1 MPLRGIFFIILNTF
15 HQKKYPSYRLIVLFI
30 FAEISCIRL
39 FILLNCL
46 LVIRSYFYSMVVPFF
61 NGVFFGLM
69 LIFVFGPTF
78 FALIQTSIQQGVK
91 RSLLFVLGAFF
102 IDFLFVSVSL
112 YGLSDLLNNPDTVEV
127 RNGIAMIAM
136 LGAGLYYWFKTP
148 YHPDKKTIISPLNA
162 SFKYLFK
169 GMIIN
174 LLNPFLLV
182 FWISLISVVEAN
194 YNYDDKGNRYFF
206 LGVLTI
212 SLILDIS
219 KSLLA
224 QKLKDLIQPKVI
236 ASVNKI
242 LSIVM
247 LLFSLRIGYA
257 LITS

>member
-1 MPLRGIFFIILNTF
+1 
-15 HQKKYPSYRLIVLFI
+15 
-30 FAEISCIRL
+30 
-39 FILLNCL
+39 
-46 LVIRSYFYSMVVPFF
+46 
-61 NGVFFGLM
+61 
-69 LIFVFGPTF
+69 
-78 FALIQTSIQQGVK
+78 
-91 RSLLFVLGAFF
+91 
-102 IDFLFVSVSL
+102 
-112 YGLSDLLNNPDTVEV
+112 
-127 RNGIAMIAM
+127 
-136 LGAGLYYWFKTP
+136 
-148 YHPDKKTIISPLNA
+148 LNA
-162 SFKYLFK
+162 SFKYFFK

-194 YNYDDKGNRYFF
+194 YSYDDKGNRYFF

-236 ASVNKI
+236 SSVNII

>member
-1 MPLRGIFFIILNTF
+1 MILNTF
-15 HQKKYPSYRLIVLFI
+15 LSKKTPLYRQVVFLI

-39 FILLNCL
+39 FILLNSL
-46 LVIRSYFYSMVVPFF
+46 LVIRSYFYIMAVPFF
-61 NGVFFGLM
+61 NGIFFGLM

-91 RSLLFVLGAFF
+91 CSLLFVLGAFF
-102 IDFLFVSVSL
+102 IDFLLVNVSL
-112 YGLSDLLNNPDTVEV
+112 YGLSDLMNNPDTVEV

-194 YNYDDKGNRYFF
+194 YSYDDKGNRYFF

-236 ASVNKI
+236 SSVNKI

-247 LLFSLRIGYA
+247 LLFSLRIGYT
-257 LITS
+257 LMTS

>member
-1 MPLRGIFFIILNTF
+1 M
-15 HQKKYPSYRLIVLFI
+15 
-30 FAEISCIRL
+30 
-39 FILLNCL
+39 
-46 LVIRSYFYSMVVPFF
+46 MVPFF
-61 NGVFFGLM
+61 NGVFFGLV

-91 RSLLFVLGAFF
+91 RCLLFVLGAFF
-102 IDFLFVSVSL
+102 IDFLYVTVSL
-112 YGLSDLLNNPDTVEV
+112 YGLSDLLNNPDTLGL

-136 LGAGLYYWFKTP
+136 LGAGIYYWFKAP
-148 YHPDKKTIISPLNA
+148 YHSDQKIIISPLNA
-162 SFKYLFK
+162 SFKYFFK

-194 YNYDDKGNRYFF
+194 YNFDDKGNRYFF
-206 LGVLTI
+206 LGVLAI

-224 QKLKDLIQPKVI
+224 QKLKVLIKPKVV

-247 LLFSLRIGYA
+247 LLFSLRIGYTFVA
-257 LITS
+257 S

>member
-1 MPLRGIFFIILNTF
+1 
-15 HQKKYPSYRLIVLFI
+15 
-30 FAEISCIRL
+30 
-39 FILLNCL
+39 
-46 LVIRSYFYSMVVPFF
+46 
-61 NGVFFGLM
+61 
-69 LIFVFGPTF
+69 
-78 FALIQTSIQQGVK
+78 
-91 RSLLFVLGAFF
+91 
-102 IDFLFVSVSL
+102 
-112 YGLSDLLNNPDTVEV
+112 
-127 RNGIAMIAM
+127 
-136 LGAGLYYWFKTP
+136 
-148 YHPDKKTIISPLNA
+148 LNA
-162 SFKYLFK
+162 SFKYFFK

-194 YNYDDKGNRYFF
+194 YSYDDKGNRYFF

-224 QKLKDLIQPKVI
+224 RKLKDLIQPKVI
-236 ASVNKI
+236 SSVNKI

>member
-1 MPLRGIFFIILNTF
+1 
-15 HQKKYPSYRLIVLFI
+15 
-30 FAEISCIRL
+30 
-39 FILLNCL
+39 
-46 LVIRSYFYSMVVPFF
+46 MVVPFF
-61 NGVFFGLM
+61 NGVFFGSV

-112 YGLSDLLNNPDTVEV
+112 YGLSDLLNNPDTIAF
-127 RNGIAMIAM
+127 RNGTAMIAM
-136 LGAGLYYWFKTP
+136 LGAGVYYWLKVP
-148 YHPDKKTIISPLNA
+148 HHPDKNAIISPLNA
-162 SFKYLFK
+162 SFKYFFK

-212 SLILDIS
+212 SLILDIT
-219 KSLLA
+219 KSVLA
-224 QKLKDLIQPKVI
+224 QKLKNLIKPKVI

-242 LSIVM
+242 MSILM

>member
-1 MPLRGIFFIILNTF
+1 
-15 HQKKYPSYRLIVLFI
+15 
-30 FAEISCIRL
+30 
-39 FILLNCL
+39 
-46 LVIRSYFYSMVVPFF
+46 
-61 NGVFFGLM
+61 
-69 LIFVFGPTF
+69 
-78 FALIQTSIQQGVK
+78 
-91 RSLLFVLGAFF
+91 
-102 IDFLFVSVSL
+102 
-112 YGLSDLLNNPDTVEV
+112 
-127 RNGIAMIAM
+127 
-136 LGAGLYYWFKTP
+136 
-148 YHPDKKTIISPLNA
+148 
-162 SFKYLFK
+162 FKYLFK

-236 ASVNKI
+236 SSVNKI

>member
-1 MPLRGIFFIILNTF
+1 MI
-15 HQKKYPSYRLIVLFI
+15 
-30 FAEISCIRL
+30 A
-39 FILLNCL
+39 
-46 LVIRSYFYSMVVPFF
+46 PFF
-61 NGVFFGLM
+61 NGLFFGLV

-91 RSLLFVLGAFF
+91 RSLLFILGAFF
-102 IDFLFVSVSL
+102 IDFLFIAVSL
-112 YGLSDLLNNPDTVEV
+112 YGLSDVLNHPDTIEI
-127 RNGIAMIAM
+127 RNGTAMIAM
-136 LGAGLYYWFKTP
+136 MGAGMYYWFKTP
-148 YHPDKKTIISPLNA
+148 YHPGKKEVITPLNA
-162 SFKYLFK
+162 SFKYFVK

-194 YNYDDKGNRYFF
+194 YSYDDKGNSYFF

-224 QKLKDLIQPKVI
+224 QKLKNLIKPKVI